1 MNWLAELATKRTPWL
16 LLAVISLAFEITAL
30 FFQYN
35 MGLEPCIMCIYQR
48 TAVLGLL
55 AAGVM
60 GAINPQN
67 MVVRLVAFATWG
79 VSAIWGYFIAKE
91 HIAMQNN
98 TDPFAFSCA
107 FEPNFPSFMP
117 LHEWIPSFFA
127 ATGDCGN
134 IDWQFA
140 SMSMPAWMEVIFAA
154 FSVVFVAVLVSRLV
168 SKKSL

>member
-1 MNWLAELATKRTPWL
+1 
-16 LLAVISLAFEITAL
+16 
-30 FFQYN
+30 
-35 MGLEPCIMCIYQR
+35 MCIYQR

-55 AAGVM
+55 AAGVI
-60 GAINPQN
+60 GAINPQA
-67 MVVRLVAFATWG
+67 MVCRVVAFVSWG
-79 VSAIWGYFIAKE
+79 ISAIWGYFIAKE

-140 SMSMPAWMEVIFAA
+140 SLSMPAWMEVIFAA
-154 FSVVFVAVLVSRLV
+154 FSVVFLVVIISRLV
-168 SKKSL
+168 CKKSL

>member
-16 LLAVISLAFEITAL
+16 LLAFISLAFEVTAL

-48 TAVLGLL
+48 TAVLGS
-55 AAGVM
+55 
-60 GAINPQN
+60 INTQN
-67 MVVRLVAFATWG
+67 MVLRLVAFATWG
-79 VSAIWGYFIAKE
+79 VSAIWGSFIAKE

-107 FEPNFPSFMP
+107 FEPKFPSFMP

-154 FSVVFVAVLVSRLV
+154 FSVVFIAVVVSRLV